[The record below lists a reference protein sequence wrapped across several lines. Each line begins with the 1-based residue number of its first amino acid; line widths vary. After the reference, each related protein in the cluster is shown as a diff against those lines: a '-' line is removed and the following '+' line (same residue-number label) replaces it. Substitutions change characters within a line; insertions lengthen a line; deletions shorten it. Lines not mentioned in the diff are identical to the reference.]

1 MTLRRSYAKLC
12 DVADFADPVLAGLIP
27 EVLPGHSA
35 SRPHRKAWEYAMSA
49 SFLHDVDLLDGSA
62 RILDVGAGSDAIL
75 PWLAA
80 RATQVVAVDTYGEG
94 PFRHREARLPVLSSF
109 AEPATGTE
117 WVQRLDVRTMDARR
131 LAFPDASFDVV
142 VSYSSIEHFGG
153 RAGVRAAA
161 REIGRVLRPGGCAFV
176 VTESFVDVGLTERTL
191 VQVAAR
197 VATGGRRCPTAT
209 LRRRATEVLTPRE
222 LLSDVVEV
230 SGLRLLQPLDTSL
243 SPETFANVHV
253 FASRGGEEPAAPQP
267 FPHVLMQTGRSLF
280 TSVALP
286 LWKAAA

>member
-12 DVADFADPVLAGLIP
+12 DVEDFADPVLARLIP
-27 EVLPGHSA
+27 EVLPGHSP

-49 SFLHDVDLLDGSA
+49 SFLHDVELLGGFA

-80 RATQVVAVDTYGEG
+80 RAKQVVAIDTYDEG
-94 PFRHREARLPVLSSF
+94 PFRDREARVPVLSSLG
-109 AEPATGTE
+109 EPASSADWME
-117 WVQRLDVRTMDARR
+117 RIDVRTMDARS
-131 LAFPDASFDVV
+131 LTFADASFDVV

-161 REIGRVLRPGGCAFV
+161 REIGRVLRPGGYAFL
-176 VTESFVDVGLTERTL
+176 VTESFVDLGLTERTL

-197 VATGGRRCPTAT
+197 VATGGKRCPAAT

-222 LLSDVVEV
+222 LLRDVVKA
-230 SGLRLLQPLDTSL
+230 SGLRLLQPLDTSI
-243 SPETFANVHV
+243 SPQTFWNVHV
-253 FASRGGEEPAAPQP
+253 FAPSGAEEPTAPQP
-267 FPHVLMQTGRSLF
+267 FPHVLMQTGRSRF

-286 LWKAAA
+286 LRKGPA